1 MSIVASSGKTN
12 KVNLSMLRG
21 KTFFREVAQP
31 RAIRKASRIDGK
43 KLSRKAVILAR
54 RKLNQR
60 LRLALVISL
69 IYLIFVVGVAYAS
82 GGI

>member
-1 MSIVASSGKTN
+1 MSIVASSGKTYR
-12 KVNLSMLRG
+12 VNLSMLRG

-31 RAIRKASRIDGK
+31 RAIRRSSTIDSNRLK
-43 KLSRKAVILAR
+43 RKALVIAR

-69 IYLIFVVGVAYAS
+69 IYFLFVIGIAYTGRAY
-82 GGI
+82 